1 MSRVRRVLAVLVT
14 VAVLGSPAVAD
25 DAERLE
31 ALFAP
36 GRALSLQLVFDR
48 DAADEDWCMNSSVGE
63 VTSEAAPDG
72 RRALVVTTAAWVV
85 NDTEHCFR
93 CRVVD
98 GRLASI
104 ELLVAGA
111 APGEWRRAPAI
122 VFAFEPVPGLEP
134 ARGAR
139 PAETDEAG
147 EVALALRGSVNRGRG
162 REQRGP
168 AVVVLRS
175 SRLPGAPDLSY

>member
-1 MSRVRRVLAVLVT
+1 MIRLALLL
-14 VAVLGSPAVAD
+14 AALLAPAARAD

-36 GRALSLQLVFDR
+36 GRAISLQLVLDR
-48 DAADEDWCMNSSVGE
+48 DAADDDWAGNSSVGE
-63 VTSEAAPDG
+63 VTSEVAPDG
-72 RRALVVTTAAWVV
+72 KRALVVTTAAYVV
-85 NDTEHCFR
+85 NDAEHAFR
-93 CRVVD
+93 ARVVD
-98 GRLASI
+98 GRLVAL
-104 ELLVAGA
+104 ELLVVVQ
-111 APGEWRRAPAI
+111 GEWRRSPPI
-122 VFAFEPVPGLEP
+122 VFAFEPLED
-134 ARGAR
+134 GAR

-147 EVALALRGSVNRGRG
+147 EVALALRGRVNRGRG

>member
-1 MSRVRRVLAVLVT
+1 MAILA
-14 VAVLGSPAVAD
+14 SPAIAD

-36 GRALSLQLVFDR
+36 GRAISLQLVFDR
-48 DAADEDWCMNSSVGE
+48 DAADDDWAGNGSVGE
-63 VTSEAAPDG
+63 VTSESLPDG

-85 NDTEHCFR
+85 NDAEHAFR

-104 ELLVAGA
+104 ELLVLVQ
-111 APGEWRRAPAI
+111 GEWRRAPPI
-122 VFAFEPVPGLEP
+122 VFAFEPLKD
-134 ARGAR
+134 GAR

-147 EVALALRGSVNRGRG
+147 EVSLALRGSCTRGRG

-175 SRLPGAPDLSY
+175 SRLPGAPDLGY

>member
-1 MSRVRRVLAVLVT
+1 MSRLWRV
-14 VAVLGSPAVAD
+14 VAVLLTVALLTSPACAD

-72 RRALVVTTAAWVV
+72 RRALVITTAAWVV
-85 NDTEHCFR
+85 NDAEHAFR
-93 CRVVD
+93 CRLVD

-111 APGEWRRAPAI
+111 PGEWRRAPPI
-122 VFAFEPVPGLEP
+122 VFAFEPV
-134 ARGAR
+134 RDGAR

-168 AVVVLRS
+168 ALVVLRS
-175 SRLPGAPDLSY
+175 SRVAGAPDLSY

>member
-1 MSRVRRVLAVLVT
+1 MSRLNAALAV
-14 VAVLGSPAVAD
+14 AVMAILASPAIAD

-48 DAADEDWCMNSSVGE
+48 DSAEEDWAGNSSVAE
-63 VTSEAAPDG
+63 VTSEAGPDG
-72 RRALVVTTAAWVV
+72 ERALVVTTAAWVV
-85 NDTEHCFR
+85 NDVEHAFR
-93 CRVVD
+93 CRVVG

-104 ELLVAGA
+104 ELLVAVQ
-111 APGEWRRAPAI
+111 GEWRRAPPI
-122 VFAFEPVPGLEP
+122 VFAFEPTPGLEP

-147 EVALALRGSVNRGRG
+147 EVALALRGSCTRGRG

-175 SRLPGAPDLSY
+175 SRLPGAPDLGY

>member
-1 MSRVRRVLAVLVT
+1 MTRPLALL
-14 VAVLGSPAVAD
+14 ALLLLLAPAARAD

-48 DAADEDWCMNSSVGE
+48 DAADDDWAGNSSVGE
-63 VTSEAAPDG
+63 VTSESLPDG
-72 RRALVVTTAAWVV
+72 RHALVVTTAAWVV
-85 NDTEHCFR
+85 NDAEHAFR
-93 CRVVD
+93 ARLVD
-98 GRLASI
+98 GRLVAL
-104 ELLVAGA
+104 ELLVLVG
-111 APGEWRRAPAI
+111 GEWRRAPPI
-122 VFAFEPVPGLEP
+122 VFAFEPVKD
-134 ARGAR
+134 GAR

-147 EVALALRGSVNRGRG
+147 EVALALRGSCTRGRG

-175 SRLPGAPDLSY
+175 SRLPGAPDLGY